1 MNADWIIVKSAR
13 TSFYLFRE
21 RRFFIGETLQ
31 KSYSTEFNRL
41 IEIMQAL
48 RSESGCE
55 WDKEQTHESLRQY
68 LIEEAYEAVEAIDNT
83 DMNLLKE
90 ELGDLMLHVVFHSRL
105 GEENGDFDIT
115 TVLAGINEKLIR
127 RHPHV
132 FGKSGEK
139 DIEKIKLDWEDLK
152 YKEGRESRIEGI
164 PKDLSGLQRAFRLQE
179 KAASTGFDWD
189 NVEDIWAKI
198 DEEIEEVR
206 NVSAAGEENELEEE
220 IGDLIFSAVNLSRF
234 MGVNPEDALR
244 RTIKKFEIRFR
255 GIEKTVEESG
265 RDITELSLA
274 EMDEIWESNKIKGKK

>member
-1 MNADWIIVKSAR
+1 MR
-13 TSFYLFRE
+13 
-21 RRFFIGETLQ
+21 
-31 KSYSTEFNRL
+31 
-41 IEIMQAL
+41 AL
-48 RSESGCE
+48 RSENGCE

-90 ELGDLMLHVVFHSRL
+90 ELGDLMLHVVFHARL
-105 GEENGDFDIT
+105 GEEHGNFDIND
-115 TVLAGINEKLIR
+115 VIAGINEKLIR

-132 FGKSGEK
+132 FGESGKK
-139 DIEKIKLDWEDLK
+139 DIEKAKMDWEELK
-152 YKEGRESRIEGI
+152 YNEGRESRIEGI
-164 PKDLSGLQRAFRLQE
+164 PKNMPGLQRAFRMQE

-206 NVSAAGEENELEEE
+206 NASANGKENELEEE

-244 RTIKKFEIRFR
+244 RTIKKFEIRFKF
-255 GIEKTVEESG
+255 IEKTAEEGG
-265 RDITELSLA
+265 RDITKLSLE
-274 EMDEIWESNKIKGKK
+274 EMDKIWEIHKLKGER